1 MSKFPEGLLVSFEL
15 LAVAADY
22 INFADLGV
30 GPVALDLGFFQIRW
44 YSLGYLVGILLA
56 YWYLTKMLA
65 KPGAPMSREHAD
77 DMILYATLGII
88 LGGRIGYI
96 LFYQPSI
103 LNNPLDIFKL
113 WEGGMSLHGGTIG
126 VIFAIWLFARKRGL
140 SFLRMCDYIACTIPF
155 GLFFVRLA
163 NFVNAELW
171 GRETDVSWAVRFPEV
186 VNGVLVTG
194 PPRHPS
200 QLYEAVLEG
209 LMMAVIL
216 WPLFWKTDAR
226 YKPGFLFGAAALI
239 YGFSRF
245 LIEFFREPDVQ
256 LQWLAEQS
264 GLSMG
269 QWLTIPMIAIGL
281 YLVFT
286 AASRRQRVE
295 PIAGSESVA

>member
-1 MSKFPEGLLVSFEL
+1 MSKFPEGLRMAFEL

-22 INFADLGV
+22 INFTDLGV

-56 YWYLTKMLA
+56 YWYLIKMLA

-140 SFLRMCDYIACTIPF
+140 QFLRMCDYIACTIPF
-155 GLFFVRLA
+155 GLFLVRLA

-209 LMMAVIL
+209 LMMAAIL
-216 WPLFWKTDAR
+216 WPLFWRTDAR

-239 YGFSRF
+239 YGVSRF
-245 LIEFFREPDVQ
+245 LIEFVREPDSQ

-281 YLVFT
+281 YLLST

-295 PIAGSESVA
+295 PISGNESVA